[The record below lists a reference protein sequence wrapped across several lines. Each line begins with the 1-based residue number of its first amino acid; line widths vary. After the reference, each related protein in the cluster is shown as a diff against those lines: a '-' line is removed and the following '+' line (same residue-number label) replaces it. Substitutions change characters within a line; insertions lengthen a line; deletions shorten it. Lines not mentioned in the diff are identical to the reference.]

1 MLYFTRWK
9 ALAIILTALIV
20 CLFAVPNFFPQ
31 ERVKTWPVWAQR
43 HIVLG
48 LDLQGGSYLLLEVDS
63 NYVKKEKLD
72 QVRDEVRRVLR
83 EAKIGYTGLSARAD
97 AVEVRIKETDLQ
109 AALPKLRE
117 LSQPLGGLLGSSGQ
131 RSLEVSDAGGGL
143 IRLVVPQAAITDRV
157 RQTIEQSIQIVERRI
172 NQLGTVE
179 PLIQRQGTDRIL
191 VQVPGLQDPTELKR
205 ILGQTAKMEFRMV
218 DSTVSPDQAQRG
230 SVPADSEILMSE
242 QSPKVPYVIKK
253 QVLVS
258 GGDLTDAQPGF
269 DQRTNEPIVNFKFNS
284 SGSRKFAQATS
295 ENVGLPFAIILD
307 NKVISAPVIREP
319 ITGGQGQISGSFTV
333 QAANELALLLRAGAL
348 PAPLTVI
355 EERTVGP
362 GLGQDSIEKGELAAY
377 VGSIMVIVFM
387 LVTYRLFGVFA
398 NIAVA
403 INVAMIFGILSL
415 LNATLTLPGIA
426 GIVLTVGIAVDS
438 NVLIYERI
446 REELRG
452 GRNAIS
458 AIDAGFRRALSTIL
472 DSNITTFIA
481 AAVLFYIGTGPGP
494 RLRRYARHRHHHH
507 SLHRLY
513 PHQPDRRRLGA
524 METAEDRADL
534 GISLVTQFV
543 LIGLGILIAVL
554 TVVAVLDLL
563 PPLRI
568 VPDDTHFDFTRFRRI
583 SFPISAA
590 LSILAIVL
598 FFTHGLNFGIDF
610 RGGTLL
616 EVQNK
621 SGPADIGAMRAT
633 LSTLGLGDIQLQQ
646 FGGPNDVL
654 IRVAEQPGG
663 DSAQQAAVTKVRTAL
678 GDSVDYRRVEVV
690 GPRVSGELLAYGMLG
705 LMLAIF
711 AILIYLWFRFEWQF
725 ALGAMI
731 ANVHDIVLTIGFM
744 SITQVDFDLTS
755 IAALLTILGYSLND
769 TVVIYDRIREMLRR
783 YKKMPMPQL
792 LNESINSTL
801 SRSIITHVT
810 VTLALLALLVFGGH
824 AIHSFTAVMMF
835 GVVLVG
841 TYTSIFIAAPILIYL
856 GVGEHRDAPD
866 KPAKKK

>member
-1 MLYFTRWK
+1 MLYFSRWK

-20 CLFAVPNFFPQ
+20 CLFAVPNFFSQ

-83 EAKIGYTGLSARAD
+83 DAKIGYTGLAVRAD
-97 AVEVRIKETDLQ
+97 AVEVRVKESDQQ
-109 AALPKLRE
+109 AALTKLRE

-143 IRLVVPQAAITDRV
+143 FRLTVPQAAITERI

-172 NQLGTVE
+172 NELGTVE

-191 VQVPGLQDPTELKR
+191 VQVPGLQDPTDLKR

-218 DSTVSPDQAQRG
+218 DPSVSPDQVQSGRG
-230 SVPADSEILMSE
+230 VPADSEVLMSE
-242 QSPKVPYVIKK
+242 QSPKVPYVIKR

-295 ENVGLPFAIILD
+295 ENVGQPFAIVLD

-333 QAANELALLLRAGAL
+333 QAANELALLMRAGAL

-362 GLGQDSIEKGELAAY
+362 GLGQDSIEKGKLAAY
-377 VGSIMVIVFM
+377 VGSIMVVAFM
-387 LVTYRLFGVFA
+387 LLTYRLFGVFA

-426 GIVLTVGIAVDS
+426 GVVLTVGIAVDS

-458 AIDAGFRRALSTIL
+458 AIDAGFRRALATIL

-481 AAVLFYIGTGPGP
+481 AAVLFYIGTGPVRGF
-494 RLRRYARHRHHHH
+494 AV
-507 SLHRLY
+507 
-513 PHQPDRRRLGA
+513 
-524 METAEDRADL
+524 TL
-534 GISLVTQFV
+534 GI
-543 LIGLGILIAVL
+543 GIIT
-554 TVVAVLDLL
+554 TV
-563 PPLRI
+563 
-568 VPDDTHFDFTRFRRI
+568 FT
-583 SFPISAA
+583 A
-590 LSILAIVL
+590 
-598 FFTHGLNFGIDF
+598 FT
-610 RGGTLL
+610 
-616 EVQNK
+616 
-621 SGPADIGAMRAT
+621 
-633 LSTLGLGDIQLQQ
+633 
-646 FGGPNDVL
+646 
-654 IRVAEQPGG
+654 
-663 DSAQQAAVTKVRTAL
+663 
-678 GDSVDYRRVEVV
+678 
-690 GPRVSGELLAYGMLG
+690 
-705 LMLAIF
+705 
-711 AILIYLWFRFEWQF
+711 
-725 ALGAMI
+725 
-731 ANVHDIVLTIGFM
+731 
-744 SITQVDFDLTS
+744 LTS
-755 IAALLTILGYSLND
+755 LIVAGWVRWKRPK
-769 TVVIYDRIREMLRR
+769 TV
-783 YKKMPMPQL
+783 
-792 LNESINSTL
+792 
-801 SRSIITHVT
+801 
-810 VTLALLALLVFGGH
+810 
-824 AIHSFTAVMMF
+824 
-835 GVVLVG
+835 
-841 TYTSIFIAAPILIYL
+841 PI
-856 GVGEHRDAPD
+856 
-866 KPAKKK
+866 